1 MDSSPPMGGKQVSAT
16 AKGSVGPGAMRIK
29 AVAFDLDGTLYP
41 NYKFYFHSIPF
52 FLSHPRLVAHFRKI
66 RTTTRTIR
74 PIRNF
79 RRLQAELLAI
89 SLRTTVETAAELIER
104 EIYGKWESVFARVTA
119 FPGAGQ
125 LLARLRGRG
134 VKLAV
139 ISDLPVERKLRFL
152 KLDSYFD
159 CAFSAEE
166 TGYLK
171 PNPEPFLALTER
183 LGLAPGDVLY
193 VGNNYK
199 YDILGAKEVGMRS
212 AHLTGKRVAGSRAD
226 LTFSSY
232 GQLEDSILEHIAG
245 S

>member
-1 MDSSPPMGGKQVSAT
+1 MDGSLPVSGKRVSAT
-16 AKGSVGPGAMRIK
+16 DEGPLGSDVMRIK

-52 FLSHPRLVAHFRKI
+52 FLTHPRLVSHFRKI
-66 RTTTRTIR
+66 RATIRTIR

-89 SLRTTVETAAELIER
+89 SLRVSVDTAAELIER
-104 EIYGKWESVFARVTA
+104 DIYGKWEAVFSRVTA
-119 FPGAGQ
+119 FPGVQQ
-125 LLARLRGRG
+125 LLARLQGRG

-139 ISDLPVERKLRFL
+139 ISDLPVERKLKFL
-152 KLDSYFD
+152 KLDGYFD

-183 LGLAPGDVLY
+183 LGLAPNYILY

-212 AHLTGKRVAGSRAD
+212 AHLTGKRVADSRAD